1 MSDAVKIK
9 KPVKLS
15 KGRDWAHK
23 VDLKMDI
30 SNFEELIPEPAKE
43 ASRNVVDHL
52 FVLLRVLILIDLFC
66 ILVSFQTIRFSETS
80 YLLFGTSGF
89 CICCRTYVSWKDR
102 YCGICHCFGDEAYDT
117 VCYFCTC
124 KNIYDKFT
132 CAYYFILLATL
143 ACLQY
148 YLYITN

>member
-43 ASRNVVDHL
+43 VSRNVVDHL
-52 FVLLRVLILIDLFC
+52 LVLLRVLI
-66 ILVSFQTIRFSETS
+66 
-80 YLLFGTSGF
+80 
-89 CICCRTYVSWKDR
+89 
-102 YCGICHCFGDEAYDT
+102 
-117 VCYFCTC
+117 
-124 KNIYDKFT
+124 
-132 CAYYFILLATL
+132 
-143 ACLQY
+143 
-148 YLYITN
+148 